1 MLTRKCG
8 FYEKYVKR
16 LLDIVCA
23 LLAIVVFSWL
33 YLIIAVIVRLKM
45 GSPVLFRQP
54 RPGRIDP
61 ETGRERIFR
70 MHKFRTMAEQD
81 DEMGDPLI
89 SERICIMKGWLKPG
103 QYDEALGI
111 LVKVDS
117 VGVSSPLGK
126 ERDDVTFRG

>member
-45 GSPVLFRQP
+45 GSPVMFRQP
-54 RPGRIDP
+54 RPGLIDP
-61 ETGRERIFR
+61 
-70 MHKFRTMAEQD
+70 
-81 DEMGDPLI
+81 
-89 SERICIMKGWLKPG
+89 
-103 QYDEALGI
+103 
-111 LVKVDS
+111 
-117 VGVSSPLGK
+117 
-126 ERDDVTFRG
+126 